1 MFSRQPHKPTTKEP
15 QMTVD
20 TRRNMSHAA
29 QPVTV
34 IHRQLKRAKK
44 KEDAGININADKPY
58 NWAERL
64 YLRFM
69 SVVLARQLI

>member
-1 MFSRQPHKPTTKEP
+1 
-15 QMTVD
+15 MTVD
-20 TRRNMSHAA
+20 TCRNMSHAS

-34 IHRQLKRAKK
+34 IHRQPAAK

-58 NWAERL
+58 NPAERL

>member
-1 MFSRQPHKPTTKEP
+1 
-15 QMTVD
+15 
-20 TRRNMSHAA
+20 
-29 QPVTV
+29 VTV